1 VLAEV
6 FCRLLTIAGMYTKTF
21 ISVSVAL
28 LSPEK
33 CQKFVTCICGN
44 QKLENIEIQN
54 TYTIGCRKTVL
65 FQNELWTQM
74 LHLCVQS
81 IILHNTNCIPRAG
94 QQYSANAGCN
104 ELREL
109 LITYCNMGLSLVSW
123 LRSTFVSHSQLQKI
137 VLSDN
142 AMTDASMQVV
152 CDMLHH
158 NDSVTYLDVSNNNFS
173 GHAVS
178 LICGVLTEGP
188 ETCKLNTLVL
198 ESNHLCYPGVS
209 LLAKALQRN
218 TKLLVLNVKNNNIGA
233 SGMVLLVKM
242 LLYNTT
248 LHTLSLANNDHG
260 WATQELLHT
269 VLQRNTTMCSLDIS
283 MHNEFMDDSSNAINV
298 AELLQASLHI
308 GHIQL
313 DGVHTST
320 HEIVRVQQLL
330 ALNTSLYRISFV
342 KCGLTLCDIN
352 ELAVGIGQNIGIQHL
367 DLRDN
372 QLCASAKRQ
381 YGNGVLDATFW
392 DALGRNK
399 TLQVLQLGGNMLGTE
414 SMWHAAP
421 FLAAHT
427 TLVRLDIPNNKI
439 GGIGALVMLYAIARN
454 TCLEQPDLRRNT
466 TYSLSFSQL
475 LSTIIKQRI
484 CAQQND
490 SLQVHGIALFVTTR
504 EMRVFKHSQTHQA
517 MKMTKQDVLNVW
529 THDCHAR
536 KTAFLLLTC
545 ARLYRGTL
553 LQLCGDSLRMI
564 LSFNILHI

>member
-1 VLAEV
+1 
-6 FCRLLTIAGMYTKTF
+6 MYTKTG

-33 CQKFVTCICGN
+33 CQKLVNRIRGN
-44 QKLENIEIQN
+44 PKLENVEVHN
-54 TYTIGCRKTVL
+54 TYTIGHRKTVL
-65 FQNELWTQM
+65 FQDELWTQM
-74 LHLCVQS
+74 LQHHCLQS
-81 IILHNTNCIPRAG
+81 ISLHNTNCIPRAG
-94 QQYSANAGCN
+94 QQQDANGGCS

-109 LITYCNMGLSLVSW
+109 SITYCNMGLSSVSW
-123 LRSTFVSHSQLQKI
+123 LRSTFVSHKGLQKL

-158 NDSVTYLDVSNNNFS
+158 NCSVTYLDVSNNNFS

-178 LICGVLTEGP
+178 LLCGVLTEGP

-198 ESNHLCYPGVS
+198 ESNHLCDPGAS
-209 LLAKALQRN
+209 LLAEALQRN
-218 TKLLVLNVKNNNIGA
+218 TKLLVLNVKNNHIGT
-233 SGMVLLVKM
+233 SGMVVLVQM
-242 LLYNTT
+242 LLHNTT

-260 WATQELLHT
+260 LATQEVLHT
-269 VLQRNTTMCSLDIS
+269 VLQRNTTLCSLDIS
-283 MHNEFMDDSSNAINV
+283 MHSEFMDNSSSNMHV
-298 AELLQASLHI
+298 AELLEASLHL

-330 ALNTSLYRISFV
+330 AHNTSLYRISFA
-342 KCGLTLCDIN
+342 KCGLTVCDAN
-352 ELAVGIGQNIGIQHL
+352 ELAVGIGQNVGIQHL
-367 DLRDN
+367 DLSDN
-372 QLCASAKRQ
+372 QLCASAKRL

-439 GGIGALVMLYAIARN
+439 GAIGALVMLHAIARN
-454 TCLEQPDLRRNT
+454 TCLEQLDLRHNT
-466 TYSLSFSQL
+466 SYSLSFSQL
-475 LSTIIKQRI
+475 LSTIIKERI
-484 CAQQND
+484 CAQKKD
-490 SLQVHGIALFVTTR
+490 SLHVHGIALFVTRR
-504 EMRVFKHSQTHQA
+504 EMRVFKQSRTHRA
-517 MKMTKQDVLNVW
+517 MKMTKQDVLDIW
-529 THDCHAR
+529 IRDCHAR

-553 LQLCGDSLRMI
+553 SQLCGDSLRMI